1 MLARS
6 GDPLPGSA
14 FAAPVYRIP
23 ALAVTGSGR
32 VLAAYDVR
40 LDWRDLPGDFDIA
53 LRHSDDHGLTWSDAR
68 VLRRHEPGRGF
79 GDASF
84 VVDPDS
90 GRVFCWYVGS
100 TGRSFFSADA
110 GPDAAGLE
118 LWLSVSDD
126 DGLTWRHR
134 DLTALKP
141 ADVTGM
147 FASSGNGSVTRTRL
161 LQPFVLR
168 TTDGQHYA
176 ATAYSDD
183 GGDTWTLG
191 ERVGPDC
198 DENKVLGLPDGSVL
212 LHARATPRR
221 RAARSVDGGRT
232 FSAPVPDPALVDP
245 ACNGGLALLDTDRG
259 PVVVAS
265 TCDDPDVRTRLSVRT
280 SADLGHTWSP
290 PVLVDAGAS
299 AYSVAAPLAD
309 GSLGLAW
316 EAGDYDEIV
325 FARIDAAELGL
336 NGEPASLVARAGR
349 PGAAKPPEVADP
361 GAGSPFPHR
370 GYEDPCHEARRHAQ
384 GTRWTGGE
392 HSPNSVLGCRFV
404 LGAC

>member
-1 MLARS
+1 MLASS
-6 GDPLPGSA
+6 GDPFPGSA

-100 TGRSFFSADA
+100 TGRSFFSAEA

-232 FSAPVPDPALVDP
+232 FSAPCPTPRWSTPRATAGWRCSIP
-245 ACNGGLALLDTDRG
+245 I
-259 PVVVAS
+259 VAPWWWRPRA
-265 TCDDPDVRTRLSVRT
+265 TTRT
-280 SADLGHTWSP
+280 SAPGCPCAPRPTSGTPGPHLSWWTREP
-290 PVLVDAGAS
+290 PPTRWRRRWRTGPS
-299 AYSVAAPLAD
+299 GWPGRPETTTRS
-309 GSLGLAW
+309 SS
-316 EAGDYDEIV
+316 
-325 FARIDAAELGL
+325 
-336 NGEPASLVARAGR
+336 PASTPRNWA
-349 PGAAKPPEVADP
+349 
-361 GAGSPFPHR
+361 
-370 GYEDPCHEARRHAQ
+370 
-384 GTRWTGGE
+384 
-392 HSPNSVLGCRFV
+392 
-404 LGAC
+404 

>member
-6 GDPLPGSA
+6 GDPFPGAA

-53 LRHSDDHGLTWSDAR
+53 LCHSDDHGLTWSDAR
-68 VLRRHEPGRGF
+68 VLRRHEPGHGF
-79 GDASF
+79 GDASI

-110 GPDAAGLE
+110 GPGAAGLE

-126 DGLTWRHR
+126 DGLTWQHR
-134 DLTALKP
+134 DLTSLKP

-147 FASSGNGSVTRTRL
+147 FASSGNGSVVRMADPAEAVRLAEPVEAQPATRL

-168 TTDGQHYA
+168 TTDGEHYA
-176 ATAYSDD
+176 ATAFSDD

-221 RAARSVDGGRT
+221 RSARSVDGGRT

-245 ACNGGLALLDTDRG
+245 ACNGGLALLTTDGG

-265 TCDDPDVRTRLSVRT
+265 TCDDPDARARLSLRT
-280 SADLGHTWSP
+280 STDLGHAWSP

-299 AYSVAAPLAD
+299 AYSVAVPLAD

-316 EAGDYDEIV
+316 EAGDYDEIA
-325 FARIDAAELGL
+325 FARISATDLGL
-336 NGEPASLVARAGR
+336 TGEPASLVARAGR
-349 PGAAKPPEVADP
+349 PGGARPPEVA
-361 GAGSPFPHR
+361 GAPYPS
-370 GYEDPCHEARRHAQ
+370 
-384 GTRWTGGE
+384 
-392 HSPNSVLGCRFV
+392 
-404 LGAC
+404 